1 MSETLTIEERLRRF
15 AASPDDADW
24 QDVLRRADMS
34 RRRRPRWTRRRLVAA
49 VVVMV
54 ALAVATVAVADRS
67 LFGVSNHGKRAHAGR
82 VALDGLEGGVFH
94 RLGIRFGSTAAAN
107 PRSFV
112 RLAFRDGIG
121 VYAARSKKGNRR
133 CYYTRLH
140 VVSAPGQPSVDPAHR
155 LQFNGGCGRNFG
167 GLGIQP
173 FPSAVRPVLDMSGS
187 VAMQS
192 RRRNHPKRLLWEQ
205 FVAPVVGL
213 AADGVRSMQL
223 LALSDC
229 HPVVTVPV
237 IDNVYINAHPPAVA
251 EGWLVARNAGGKI
264 VWHEPLYVGDPVR
277 LPLDRSVPRNC
288 GLG

>member
-1 MSETLTIEERLRRF
+1 
-15 AASPDDADW
+15 
-24 QDVLRRADMS
+24 
-34 RRRRPRWTRRRLVAA
+34 
-49 VVVMV
+49 
-54 ALAVATVAVADRS
+54 
-67 LFGVSNHGKRAHAGR
+67 
-82 VALDGLEGGVFH
+82 
-94 RLGIRFGSTAAAN
+94 
-107 PRSFV
+107 
-112 RLAFRDGIG
+112 
-121 VYAARSKKGNRR
+121 
-133 CYYTRLH
+133 
-140 VVSAPGQPSVDPAHR
+140 
-155 LQFNGGCGRNFG
+155 
-167 GLGIQP
+167 
-173 FPSAVRPVLDMSGS
+173 
-187 VAMQS
+187 
-192 RRRNHPKRLLWEQ
+192 LWEQ